1 MASSVGRYYGGRHCR
16 TQPGATHVKEE
27 KVCSLC
33 VRMVG
38 AVQALCSC
46 HFSCITSTNWQPT
59 NNFTNVFRAESLA
72 GFPPVVAEARMLIL
86 GRRTTRALLSVTHHS
101 S

>member
-1 MASSVGRYYGGRHCR
+1 
-16 TQPGATHVKEE
+16 
-27 KVCSLC
+27 

-59 NNFTNVFRAESLA
+59 NNFTNVFRSESLA
-72 GFPPVVAEARMLIL
+72 GFLSVVEEARMLIL
-86 GRRTTRALLSVTHHS
+86 RRATTKFSATVNHY
-101 S
+101 

>member
-16 TQPGATHVKEE
+16 NQPGATHVKEE

-46 HFSCITSTNWQPT
+46 HFSCITSTTWQPT
-59 NNFTNVFRAESLA
+59 NNFTNVFRSESFA
-72 GFPPVVAEARMLIL
+72 GFLSVVEEARMLIL
-86 GRRTTRALLSVTHHS
+86 RRATTKFSASVNHH
-101 S
+101 